1 MTTTPSNYP
10 VTTIEPAERRLMPEV
25 RELWRHRHLAFLF
38 AWRDIKVRYKQS
50 LIGIAWAVLQ
60 PFMTMVVFTLIFGKF
75 ASFPDQGLPYP
86 VFVYAGLLPWTFF
99 ASSFGQTAGS
109 VLANRVLV
117 QKVYFPRLVLPLSA
131 VLVPLADLFF
141 SSIVLFGVMAWFDV
155 TIQPTVV
162 LAPIFLAL
170 IAMTAVGVGS
180 ALAVVN
186 VRYRDVPYT
195 IPFIIQ
201 LWLYAS
207 PVIYPTA
214 ELPEKYQIISA
225 FNPLVAGVTG
235 FRWALTGTPP
245 PDTIVL
251 VIGVVMATVMFLGG
265 LLIFR
270 RGETKFADVM

>member
-1 MTTTPSNYP
+1 MTTTPSDYP
-10 VTTIEPAERRLMPEV
+10 VTTIEPAERRLMPEF

-38 AWRDIKVRYKQS
+38 AWRDVKVRYKQS

-60 PFMTMVVFTLIFGKF
+60 PFLTMVVFTLIFGKF
-75 ASFPDQGLPYP
+75 ANFPSQGLPYP

-99 ASSFGQTAGS
+99 ASSLGLSAAS
-109 VLANRVLV
+109 VVTNRILV
-117 QKVYFPRLVLPLSA
+117 QKVYFPRLILPLSA
-131 VLVPLADLFF
+131 VLVPLVDLCF
-141 SSIVLFGVMAWFDV
+141 SSVVLLGVMAWFDV
-155 TIQPTVV
+155 AVQPTVV
-162 LAPIFLAL
+162 LAPFFLLL

-180 ALAVVN
+180 ALAVIN

-195 IPFIIQ
+195 IPFLIQ

-225 FNPLVAGVTG
+225 LNPVVAGVTG

-251 VIGVVMATVMFLGG
+251 VLGITMAIVMFVGG
-265 LLIFR
+265 LVIYR